1 MIHYQNVIYCDYFVS
16 FNQSLYRNHFF
27 RCSSCSRV
35 IAKNVVCID
44 NQMRC
49 TEACKLE
56 NCANKANPVEESD
69 MESDDDDYYDDEDS
83 DEEEDI

>member
-1 MIHYQNVIYCDYFVS
+1 MLELLSCDCKK
-16 FNQSLYRNHFF
+16 
-27 RCSSCSRV
+27 RCVVGSCL
-35 IAKNVVCID
+35 CID

-56 NCANKANPVEESD
+56 NCENKSNHVEESD
-69 MESDDDDYYDDEDS
+69 LESDDDVYYDDEDS